1 MKVFVTG
8 VSGYAGFYGALR
20 LAAVGHEVTGLVRNP
35 DQPRLNILRAQE
47 VSLMPGDVAEPATY
61 RAAIEGSDVVIHT
74 MLDKKR
80 PLEADRALFA
90 ALAALPPRNPRRR
103 FIYTTGCSIF
113 GKLPIR
119 VMDETVEPNPEHPLA
134 FRRTMEREAL
144 AIANTDTAVLR
155 PGFMFGY
162 DGYNSVSADWF
173 AMAAEGKVVFR
184 GDPERGWSWI
194 HIADLAEA
202 YRLVV
207 EAEDAV
213 VAGQVFHIAD
223 ELLPKSLDV
232 MRACVTAAGYRGEI
246 PCEGPMKGDN
256 ISSWFNQNEFIS
268 ARKAR
273 EKLGWRTR
281 HGGVIETADQVYAS
295 WKAAQAAAGRPTVVA
310 A

>member
-35 DQPRLNILRAQE
+35 GQPRLNILRAQE
-47 VSLMPGDVAEPATY
+47 VALIPGDVAEPASY
-61 RAAIEGSDVVIHT
+61 RAALEASDVVIHT

-80 PLEADRALFA
+80 PLDADRALFS
-90 ALAALPPRNPRRR
+90 ALQALPPRKPRRR

-113 GKLPIR
+113 GKLPIP

-134 FRRTMEREAL
+134 FRRTMEKEAL
-144 AIANTDTAVLR
+144 AIANTSTVVLR

-162 DGYNSVSADWF
+162 DGYNSVAADWF

-184 GDPERGWSWI
+184 GDLERGWSWI

-202 YRLVV
+202 YRLAV
-207 EAEDAV
+207 EADDST

-232 MRACVTAAGYRGEI
+232 MRACVAAAGYRGEVA
-246 PCEGPMKGDN
+246 CEGPMKGDN
-256 ISSWFNQNEFIS
+256 ISTWFNQNEFIS
-268 ARKAR
+268 AKKAR
-273 EKLGWRTR
+273 EKLGWQTR
-281 HGGVIETADQVYAS
+281 HGGVIETVDRVYAS
-295 WKAAQAAAGRPTVVA
+295 WKAAQAAAG
-310 A
+310 